1 MKPPVDQDYVL
12 EKLLAGT
19 PLRVVD
25 AFTAHMVDGRAE
37 IDATQEAL
45 AALALSLEPMAP
57 STGLRARIAA
67 SLTGAPQ
74 NTRRSALVVMDMLL
88 DHLTPGAALEVPR
101 ARDIVPAVQER
112 IAAAHAAGEP
122 VVYLIDHHEAGDPEL
137 DAWPLH
143 NTRDPRD
150 EVWPELKPQASDTVV
165 THRSYSGFFET
176 ALHDVL
182 QGFGVNT
189 VVLTGCITEIHLF
202 ATATDAL
209 QRGYRLEMPEDCQAG
224 SSEGVE
230 KVILGTLSV
239 MAPTLPLPG

>member
-150 EVWPELKPQASDTVV
+150 EVWPELKPQAGELVV
-165 THRSYSGFFET
+165 THRAYSGFHET
-176 ALHDVL
+176 ALDGVL
-182 QGFGVNT
+182 RSLDVNT